1 MSNSFKKSSSACLL
15 GNESPGTQCPA
26 SVPSETDD
34 HKRSL
39 VVSPGGGHEDDYACG
54 EHDVSDDDLLTAAQ
68 RGDQQAFVQLCK
80 RHSSLVSNKIIR
92 IVRNQQ
98 DAEDALQDTLMR
110 AYTHLTSFRRS
121 SKFSTWLTAI
131 GMNSALMIMRKRRV
145 RRETRASMGCQE
157 PGTEELQDPV
167 DRSPGPEAI
176 YLKQQS
182 ALLVRRAVEKL
193 QPSLR
198 SVVKHYYE
206 FDCSLDKTAEA
217 HGISLAATKSRLSRG
232 RGRLRSSLAR
242 YGVFTA
248 RS

>member
-1 MSNSFKKSSSACLL
+1 MR
-15 GNESPGTQCPA
+15 
-26 SVPSETDD
+26 SETDD
-34 HKRSL
+34 LNKSL
-39 VVSPGGGHEDDYACG
+39 VVSPPGGHEDDYACG
-54 EHDVSDDDLLTAAQ
+54 GYDVSDDDLLTAAQ
-68 RGDQQAFVQLCK
+68 RGDQQAFVQLCG
-80 RHSSLVSNKIIR
+80 RHSSLVNNKIIR

-110 AYTHLTSFRRS
+110 AYTHLTTFRRS

-131 GMNSALMIMRKRRV
+131 GMNTALMIMRKRRM
-145 RRETRASMGCQE
+145 RRETDASMGCQE
-157 PGTEELQDPV
+157 PGTEPLQDPV

-198 SVVKHYYE
+198 SVVKHYYG

-242 YGVFTA
+242 YGLFKA